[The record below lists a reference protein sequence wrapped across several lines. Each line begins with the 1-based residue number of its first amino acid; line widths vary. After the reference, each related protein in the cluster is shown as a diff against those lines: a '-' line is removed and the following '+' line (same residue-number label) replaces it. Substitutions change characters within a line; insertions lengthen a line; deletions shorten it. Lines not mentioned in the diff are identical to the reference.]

1 MIDKEII
8 GGVSPLKQRQK
19 SRGGQNA
26 KTATSKSRGQTSA
39 QNRGGFAKSKG
50 VRGGGGRNVGGY
62 NAQTRFKVE
71 PWRKPTSGGTTVI
84 PAPTKPY
91 SYDPDGNMQ
100 INPVDTT
107 ANANANA
114 TATAGNPAEGYW
126 KQDAS
131 ELPSY
136 RKAWDN
142 DLEKVQS
149 KYKTYED
156 YVADIEGQKDMAKAE
171 DWEGIAKK
179 KGISVEEAKATFE
192 RRKGKDGQWRWI
204 ETKAATSGSSSSS
217 ASSSSSSK

>member
-1 MIDKEII
+1 MIDKEIL
-8 GGVSPLKQRQK
+8 GGVSPLKARQS
-19 SRGGQNA
+19 SRGGSNA
-26 KTATSKSRGQTSA
+26 KKATSTAKRA
-39 QNRGGFAKSKG
+39 GGFAASKG
-50 VRGGGGRNVGGY
+50 KRGGGGRNVGGY
-62 NAQTRFKVE
+62 NAQTRFKADKWV
-71 PWRKPTSGGTTVI
+71 KPPSGGTTVI

-100 INPVDTT
+100 VNPVDTT
-107 ANANANA
+107 ADATANA

-204 ETKAATSGSSSSS
+204 ETKAATGGSSSSAAS
-217 ASSSSSSK
+217 ASTSSKTKK